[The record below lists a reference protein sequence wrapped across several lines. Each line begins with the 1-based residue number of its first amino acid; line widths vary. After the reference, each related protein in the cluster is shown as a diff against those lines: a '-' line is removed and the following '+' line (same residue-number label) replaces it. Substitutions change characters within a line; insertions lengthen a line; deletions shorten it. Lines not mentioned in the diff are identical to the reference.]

1 MHRSALEH
9 EEHFLANVAIET
21 LASKRDLNDMIG
33 EKSFYLM
40 RNSIVHIFRGRG
52 TIMGIIQQ
60 DGA

>member
-40 RNSIVHIFRGRG
+40 RNSIEHIFIG
-52 TIMGIIQQ
+52 
-60 DGA
+60 